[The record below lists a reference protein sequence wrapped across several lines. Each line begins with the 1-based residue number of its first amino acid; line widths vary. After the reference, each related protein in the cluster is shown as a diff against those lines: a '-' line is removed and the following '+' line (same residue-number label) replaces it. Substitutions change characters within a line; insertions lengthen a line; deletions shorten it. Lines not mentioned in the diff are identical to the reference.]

1 MKRMMLASAVL
12 AISMVGAA
20 MAETTPR
27 QISVTGEGQVET
39 VPDMATITLGV
50 TNEAADARA
59 AMDATSVAVTRVLG
73 RLSELGIAERDVQTQ
88 QFSLNPVWSN
98 RGSNQEQRA
107 KITGFVASNMVLV
120 RVRDMS
126 VLGVILDSV
135 IADGANDFNG
145 LQLSVQ
151 EPRPFLDQARRD
163 AVADAIAKATLLA
176 DAAGVT
182 LGPVVSMVEHGG
194 GRPVQMMEMASAR
207 GGSAPIAGGEVS
219 ISASVSMVF
228 SIAE

>member
-27 QISVTGEGQVET
+27 QITVTGEGQVET

-126 VLGVILDSV
+126 ALGVILDSV